1 MFVYGKIE
9 LVIMVISHLSLSEI
23 AFLTQ
28 NLQKS
33 KMTNDK

>member
-1 MFVYGKIE
+1 
-9 LVIMVISHLSLSEI
+9 MVISHLSLSEN

-33 KMTNDK
+33 KMTND